1 MIARLFATL
10 RGLLAR
16 RRIEDEIDEELRD
29 HLEREIE
36 AHRSRGLSAEEARRL
51 ALRDLGGLTQTIEST
66 RAVRATWLDTVWRD
80 VAYAARVLRRSPRF
94 TTTALTLL
102 VLGIGSTTAIIS
114 IAYTVLVRPLP
125 YANAD
130 RLVFLAESREGRSM
144 AWLNYTDW
152 RRRATSFEGMASSVA
167 DGVIRRG
174 GQFPQQLDSRNV
186 TANFFSVLG
195 TTPSQ
200 GRLFHESD
208 ARPDAAPT
216 AVVSHAFA
224 IREFGSAQATVGQT
238 LSMNGRSYTVIGV
251 LPPGFRFMT
260 VAHVYLLLE
269 PQAAANYRG
278 MQNRRDHTSLHAV
291 GRLKPGVS
299 LTAARA
305 EMQNIAAA
313 LVLEYPDTNSGR
325 DNAAC
330 CVYIV
335 PLADRIV
342 GDMAPT
348 LTVVAGA
355 VVLLLLIAC
364 VNLAGLLLNRSASR
378 AGEFAVRAAIGGSRW
393 DLIRQLLIEQALL
406 VLIGGVLGA
415 VAGAAI
421 LTALVSLAPREMPR
435 LDEIHLDLIVLSWTT
450 LLSCGCAFLFG
461 IVPAIKASGVSGQ
474 ELVVRSGRGSTRST
488 PALRQALMLAEI
500 VVATVLLSGAG
511 LMVHTMIR
519 LTRVDPGF
527 DPRNL
532 QTVMFLLS
540 GPQWPDAKRP
550 VFYDAVVERLGALPG
565 VENAAL
571 STSLPIL
578 GSNWWTVFSIQGTTA
593 EHWISTGEFPNAD
606 TVLVTA
612 SYFDTLRI
620 PLVKGRYFDQTDTP
634 NSAPVAIV
642 SSNVAGKFW
651 PNEDPLGKQIRQG
664 FPTEPFGPWR
674 TIVGIVG
681 DVRQQGVDRETT
693 PQLFMPVVQV
703 PRATVFTIVRT
714 RETVSPSSLEAAI
727 HDVDRNVSVFN
738 DRTVDQLMRDSSS
751 RRRIAMIVLSAFGF
765 VAVLLA
771 AIGVYGVIAQAVA
784 ERRQEI
790 GVRMALGATGG
801 QIRGL
806 FLRHGLIVVTVGIAC
821 GVVMALAAARSLA
834 SLVFGVTVTDPA
846 TLSAVAALLT
856 VVTLVACYMPARSAT
871 RVDPLEALRS
881 E

>member
-1 MIARLFATL
+1 MIARLLATL
-10 RGLLAR
+10 RGLLGR
-16 RRIEDEIDEELRD
+16 RRIEDEIAEELRD
-29 HLEREIE
+29 HLEREME
-36 AHRSRGLSAEEARRL
+36 AHQSRGVPPEEARRL
-51 ALRDLGGLTQTIEST
+51 ALRDLGGLMQTLEST

-94 TTTALTLL
+94 TATALTLL
-102 VLGIGSTTAIIS
+102 ALGIGATTAIVS

-125 YANAD
+125 YAHSD
-130 RLVFLAESREGRSM
+130 RLVFLADKEGSGI
-144 AWLNYTDW
+144 AWPNFEDW
-152 RRRATSFEGMASSVA
+152 RRRAASFDGIASSLA
-167 DGVIRRG
+167 DSVIHRG
-174 GQFPQQLDSRNV
+174 GQFPQQLDSRSV
-186 TANFFSVLG
+186 TVNFFDVLG
-195 TTPSQ
+195 TTPFQ

-216 AVVSHAFA
+216 AVLSHAFA
-224 IREFGSAQATVGQT
+224 IREFGSAHAAVDRMLT
-238 LSMNGRSYTVIGV
+238 MNGRSYTVIGV
-251 LPPGFRFMT
+251 LPPGFRYVTM
-260 VAHVYLLLE
+260 AHVYLLLE
-269 PQAAANYRG
+269 PFVATNYRG
-278 MQNRRDHTSLHAV
+278 MQNRLNHTALYAV
-291 GRLKPGVS
+291 ARLKPGVS
-299 LTAARA
+299 VAAARV

-313 LVLEYPDTNSGR
+313 LTLEYPATNSGK
-325 DNAAC
+325 DNPAC

-364 VNLAGLLLNRSASR
+364 VNLAGLLLNKSASR
-378 AGEFAVRAAIGGSRW
+378 ADEFGIRAAIGGSRW

-421 LTALVSLAPREMPR
+421 LTALVSLAPRDMPR
-435 LDEIHLDLIVLSWTT
+435 LDEIRLDLIMLAWTT
-450 LLSCGCAFLFG
+450 LFSCACAFLFG
-461 IVPAIKASGVSGQ
+461 IVPAIKASGVNGQ
-474 ELVVRSGRGSTRST
+474 ELVVRSGRGSTRSA

-500 VVATVLLSGAG
+500 AVATVLLSGAG
-511 LMVHTMIR
+511 LMVHSMAR
-519 LTRVDPGF
+519 LARVDPGF

-532 QTVMFLLS
+532 QTVMFALT
-540 GPQWPDAKRP
+540 GPQWPDARRQ
-550 VFYDAVVERLGALPG
+550 VFYDAVVERLRALPA
-565 VENAAL
+565 VENTAL

-578 GSNWWTVFSIQGTTA
+578 GSNWWTVFSIQGKTA

-606 TVLVTA
+606 TVLVTTG
-612 SYFDTLRI
+612 YFDTLRI

-634 NSAPVAIV
+634 NSLPVAIV
-642 SSNVAGKFW
+642 SSNVARKFW

-664 FPTEPFGPWR
+664 FPTEPYGPWR
-674 TIVGIVG
+674 TVVGVVG
-681 DVRQQGVDRETT
+681 DVRQQGADRITT
-693 PQLFMPVVQV
+693 PQLFMPVVQE

-714 RETVSPSSLEAAI
+714 RETVSPSTLEAAI
-727 HDVDRNVSVFN
+727 HELDRNISVFN

-751 RRRIAMIVLSAFGF
+751 RRRLAMIVLSAFGI

-790 GVRMALGATGG
+790 GVRMALGASGG
-801 QIRGL
+801 QIFRL
-806 FLRHGLIVVTVGIAC
+806 FLRHGVLVIAVGIAG

-834 SLVFGVTVTDPA
+834 SLVFGITVKDPA
-846 TLSAVAALLT
+846 TLSAVVALLT
-856 VVTLVACYMPARSAT
+856 VVTLLAYYLPARSAT
-871 RVDPLEALRS
+871 RVDPLQALRS